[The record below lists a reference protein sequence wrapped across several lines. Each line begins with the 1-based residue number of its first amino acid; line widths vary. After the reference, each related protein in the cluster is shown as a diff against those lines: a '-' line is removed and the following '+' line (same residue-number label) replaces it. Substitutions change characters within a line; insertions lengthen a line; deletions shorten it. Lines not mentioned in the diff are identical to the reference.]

1 MSTTSTTKHEADPGP
16 DFEPVG
22 RGGRLGRILR
32 SPLGWT
38 VTGLAG
44 VGLVA
49 SVTATGPGPVPVLGA
64 AAAVAV
70 YALVMG
76 RLAGRATP
84 EIARPGALREALLGG
99 GIGMGFILVSLLLI
113 SLFGGYSFSWAGK
126 SLLPVVGSAV
136 MVHIGTAV
144 TEELMFRGLF
154 LQGLEQR
161 WGSRI
166 AIAMTAVFFG
176 AAHLGGAGA
185 GLWSTLAIALQA
197 GVMLGAAYM
206 WRRSI
211 WFVSSLHFAWNTVQQ
226 LAGVPVSGH
235 TPDGLFTVEAHG
247 SSLLTGGTFGLEAS
261 VVPILLSVLI
271 TVPMLVLARR
281 GGNLLPRRRARH

>member
-1 MSTTSTTKHEADPGP
+1 MSTTSTAKHEADPGP
-16 DFEPVG
+16 DPEPVG
-22 RGGRLGRILR
+22 RGGRFGRILR

-38 VTGLAG
+38 VTGLVG

-70 YALVMG
+70 YALVMR

-99 GIGMGFILVSLLLI
+99 GIGLGFILVSLLLI
-113 SLFGGYSFSWAGK
+113 SLFGGYSFSWAGR

-136 MVHIGTAV
+136 MVQIGTAV

-166 AIAMTAVFFG
+166 AIAVTAVFFG

-185 GLWSTLAIALQA
+185 SLWSALAIALQA

-211 WFVSSLHFAWNTVQQ
+211 WFVSGLHFAWNTVQQ
-226 LAGVPVSGH
+226 LAGVPLSGH

-247 SSLLTGGTFGLEAS
+247 SSMLTGGIFGLEAS

-271 TVPMLVLARR
+271 TVPMFVLARR
-281 GGNLLPRRRARH
+281 GGKLLPRRRARH